1 MPSNYPSLSNTLFV
15 PPTRD
20 STMNDEIDE
29 EDLTRSN
36 LCCPG
41 PLASLTRP
49 VDVHQITDRDP
60 LSRAFCLPPLFGP
73 LIFNNESSDCRD
85 HCANERTFLSYLR
98 LSIYMAIVSVAIV
111 LSFHLRKTATETEL
125 KMAYPLGAVFWALSV
140 SCLGVG
146 LANYIKT
153 VNKYSR
159 RAAIVQSGWKTQ
171 TIMACVALCIV
182 GACVSLLVINKLN
195 ERADE

>member
-1 MPSNYPSLSNTLFV
+1 MMPSIYPTIPNTLFI
-15 PPTRD
+15 PPD
-20 STMNDEIDE
+20 QNPAMSDQIDE
-29 EDLTRSN
+29 EDLTRSS
-36 LCCPG
+36 LCCQ

-60 LSRAFCLPPLFGP
+60 LARAFFHPPLFGP

-125 KMAYPLGAVFWALSV
+125 RMAYPLGAVFWALSV

-159 RAAIVQSGWKTQ
+159 RAAIVQTGWKTQ
-171 TIMACVALCIV
+171 TVMACIALCIV

-195 ERADE
+195 EGADE